1 MTTIIHICGAYS
13 LLFALFHS
21 GFWKMFGWGKDLANL
36 SNIELVDADR
46 RIMHILNIQTIWYF
60 VAVAFVC
67 FAFPVDLLGTR
78 LGHIVMGCCSI
89 FWLIRAVVQP
99 IFLGG
104 KLLVSFAMT
113 LIFLIGAVLF
123 ALPVFNGLL

>member
-1 MTTIIHICGAYS
+1 
-13 LLFALFHS
+13 
-21 GFWKMFGWGKDLANL
+21 
-36 SNIELVDADR
+36 
-46 RIMHILNIQTIWYF
+46 
-60 VAVAFVC
+60 
-67 FAFPVDLLGTR
+67 
-78 LGHIVMGCCSI
+78 
-89 FWLIRAVVQP
+89 VQP